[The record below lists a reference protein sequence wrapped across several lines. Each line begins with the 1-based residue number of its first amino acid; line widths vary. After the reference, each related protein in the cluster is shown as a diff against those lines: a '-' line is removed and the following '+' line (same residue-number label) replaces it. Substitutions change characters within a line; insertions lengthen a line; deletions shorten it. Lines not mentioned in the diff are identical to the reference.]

1 MLRFIWVII
10 MNFWHGPYMI
20 LGMRARTKF
29 RQKYNDED
37 RYAFAQK
44 AIGYMKDSGAIKT
57 KAYGEENLPKEG
69 GYVMYPNHQGKYD
82 ALGIIYTHKRPCTFV
97 MDKKKSYG
105 FLVKEIVDM
114 LGAKRMDINDVRQ
127 GLRIINQMTAEVKA
141 GKRYIIFSEGGY
153 TNNRNTVQE
162 FKPGSFKCAM
172 RANAPIVP
180 VALIDSYKPFNSF
193 SFGPITTKV
202 VYLKPIYPD
211 EYAGMKTPE
220 VAKIVRERIIDAM
233 KEYTKQKQ

>member
-20 LGMRARTKF
+20 LGMRIRTKYWN
-29 RQKYNDED
+29 RYTDED

-44 AIGYMKDSGAIKT
+44 AIRYMKDSGAIKT

-82 ALGIIYTHKRPCTFV
+82 ALGIIYTHKKPCSFV
-97 MDKKKSYG
+97 MDKNKSYG
-105 FLVKEIVDM
+105 FLIKEIVDM
-114 LGAKRMDINDVRQ
+114 LGAKRMDIRDVRQ
-127 GLRIINQMTAEVKA
+127 GLRIINEMTAEVKA
-141 GKRYIIFSEGGY
+141 GKRYILFSEGGY
-153 TNNRNTVQE
+153 SNNRNEVQT

-180 VALIDSYKPFNSF
+180 VALIDSYKPFNSLV
-193 SFGPITTKV
+193 FGPITTKV
-202 VYLKPIYPD
+202 IYLKPIYPE
-211 EYAGMKTPE
+211 EYQGLKTPE
-220 VAKIVRERIIDAM
+220 VAKIVRERIIEAM
-233 KEYTKQKQ
+233 HEYA